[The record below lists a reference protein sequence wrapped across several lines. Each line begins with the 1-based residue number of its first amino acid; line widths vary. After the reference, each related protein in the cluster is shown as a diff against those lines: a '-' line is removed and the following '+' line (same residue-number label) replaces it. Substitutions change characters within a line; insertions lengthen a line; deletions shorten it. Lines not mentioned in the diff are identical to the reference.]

1 MIKNIDAEMKLETM
15 DFSRFSKVKDSLKAR
30 LMDRFEDSSM
40 NSGISSI
47 ITELS
52 DDDLDM
58 VVAAGTGMP
67 KKDDDPKKF
76 F

>member
-1 MIKNIDAEMKLETM
+1 MTKNVNVEIKLEAM

-30 LMDRFEDSSM
+30 LMDRFEDRSM
-40 NSGISSI
+40 NTGISSI

-67 KKDDDPKKF
+67 KADNDPKKF

>member
-1 MIKNIDAEMKLETM
+1 MTKNVNVEIKLEAV

-30 LMDRFEDSSM
+30 LMDRFEDRSM
-40 NSGISSI
+40 NTGISSI

>member
-30 LMDRFEDSSM
+30 LMDRFEDRSM
-40 NSGISSI
+40 NSISSI

>member
-1 MIKNIDAEMKLETM
+1 MTKNVNVEIKLEAM

-30 LMDRFEDSSM
+30 LMDRFEDRSM
-40 NSGISSI
+40 NTGISSI

-67 KKDDDPKKF
+67 KTDNDPKKF